1 MILSFK
7 HYLVEAASG
16 KNLHLEHLEDAV
28 INDGSAGAAEAVSFI
43 ESIVEML
50 SGNAKSRHG
59 ITVKW
64 DGAPAVFCG
73 INPENGKFFVGT
85 KSVFN
90 VSPKINYTDADIDR
104 NHKGGLAVKL
114 KVALK
119 NLSKLN
125 IKTVL
130 QGDLMYTSGDLVD
143 QKIDGE
149 DYVTFTPNT
158 ITYAVKKG
166 SDLAKTIARS
176 EMGIV
181 FHTEYTGDNLSSM
194 VASFGP
200 SLSSLTNTPS
210 VWFSDAEFRDESGV
224 ATFTAKE
231 TTSMKTKIAG
241 IKRMMDRETLSA
253 IDAVLSASDMS
264 LLIKTYYN
272 TLIRTGNLTRPSQM
286 YSGFR
291 DYVSG
296 RLDVEISQLKTD
308 RAKKM
313 KEQRKKAVLTFIR
326 SNSRGLIKAFS
337 LQEAI
342 RNIKL
347 EIVQKIQQVKSI
359 GMFLR
364 TDNGF
369 EVTAPE
375 GYVAIDRS
383 SNRAYKLVDRM
394 TFSRANFNTAKN
406 WETG

>member
-7 HYLVEAASG
+7 HYLKEAASG

-28 INDGSAGAAEAVSFI
+28 INDGSTGAKEALSFI
-43 ESIVEML
+43 ESLIEML
-50 SGNAKSRHG
+50 AGNAKSRHG

-90 VSPKINYTDADIDR
+90 VTPKVNYTDADIDR
-104 NHKGGLAVKL
+104 NHKGGLATKL

-119 NLSKLN
+119 NLKKLG

-158 ITYAVKKG
+158 ITYAVKKD

-181 FHTEYTGDNLSSM
+181 FHTEYTGDTLSSM

-200 SLSSLTNTPS
+200 SLSSLSTTPS

-224 ATFTAKE
+224 ATFTEKE
-231 TTSMKTKIAG
+231 TTSMKAKIAA
-241 IKRMMDRETLSA
+241 IKRMMDRETLDA
-253 IDAVLSASDMS
+253 IDAVLSAADMS
-264 LLIKTYYN
+264 ILIKTFYN
-272 TLIRTGNLTRPSQM
+272 TLVRTGNIGKPSQM

-291 DYVSG
+291 DYVSD
-296 RLDVEISQLKTD
+296 RLDAEIESLKTE
-308 RAKKM
+308 RGKKV
-313 KEQRKKAVLTFIR
+313 KEQRKKDVMSFIR
-326 SNSRGLIKAFS
+326 SNSRGLIKAFA
-337 LQEAI
+337 LQDAI
-342 RNIKL
+342 RNMKL
-347 EIVQKIQQVKSI
+347 DIVRKIQQVKSI

-364 TDNGF
+364 TDSGF

-375 GYVAIDRS
+375 GYVAIDRM
-383 SNRAYKLVDRM
+383 SNRAYKLVDRL
-394 TFSRANFNTAKN
+394 TFSKANFNAAKN